1 MTSSNTYRA
10 DYPSAHHSS
19 YSTLPEALYS
29 LSCLA
34 DLYEIGNVLGTEIDS
49 RELREHILAHLSR
62 AICAR
67 GACLLLYH
75 QVQQRFI
82 PVASLG
88 EKLPTAKLVTM
99 IDDWRMIEQQALGGP
114 GEMLATLLLDNLC
127 IVLVTLSD
135 NDMLFGMVALAV
147 PEKNVLADERCLLL
161 AFMGKVAASLL
172 RTSDLSDQIRQH
184 AIDQERNRIACGLH
198 DGILQQITHVIHKL
212 EYIQRLSAIDDKQT
226 VLSELQDVRNKLNSS
241 LHELRNTMSGLLA
254 ERVEKR
260 PLIEMIRQFMDEYK
274 RDHAE
279 VALALNV
286 TGFEEPLRLPPKLEL
301 VISQCIQEALTNV
314 WKHARATQIS
324 VQLSK
329 FDDWLVV
336 EVSDDGIG
344 FEPEQVL
351 IASKSGEGEEFH
363 FGLLIM
369 RERIEEMGGSWE
381 LYSRPGEGTTVK
393 ARFSLAN
400 SINRLTKR
408 EQEIIQLISEGLTNR
423 GIAQRLQISMDTVK
437 TYIHRIL
444 QKLGVKDRVQAVTV
458 AYRNGW
464 L

>member
-1 MTSSNTYRA
+1 MVSSNIYRA
-10 DYPSAHHSS
+10 DYPPAHHSY
-19 YSTLPEALYS
+19 YSTLPEVLYS

-34 DLYEIGNVLGTEIDS
+34 DLYEVGNILGAEIDS
-49 RELREHILAHLSR
+49 RELREHILTHLSR
-62 AICAR
+62 AICAQ

-82 PVASLG
+82 PVAALG
-88 EKLPTAKLVTM
+88 EKLPIAKLIEV
-99 IDDWRMIEQQALGGP
+99 IGDRRMIEQQALGGP

-135 NDMLFGMVALAV
+135 NDMLLGMVALAV
-147 PEKNVLADERCLLL
+147 TEKNVLADERCLLL

-172 RTSDLSDQIRQH
+172 RTSDLSNRIWQH
-184 AIDQERNRIACGLH
+184 AIDQERNRIARGLH
-198 DGILQQITHVIHKL
+198 DGIMQQITHVIHKL
-212 EYIQRLSAIDDKQT
+212 EYVQRLLAMDGRQII
-226 VLSELQDVRNKLNSS
+226 LSELQYVRDRLNNS

-260 PLIEMIRQFMDEYK
+260 PLIERIRQFMDEYK

-286 TGFEEPLRLPPKLEL
+286 TGFEESQRLPPKLEL

-314 WKHARATQIS
+314 WKHASATQIS
-324 VQLSK
+324 IQLSR
-329 FDDWLVV
+329 FEDWLVV
-336 EVSDDGIG
+336 EVSDNGIG
-344 FEPEQVL
+344 FRPEQVL
-351 IASKSGEGEEFH
+351 IASEPHDGEEFH
-363 FGLLIM
+363 FGLSIM

-381 LYSRPGEGTTVK
+381 LHSASGEGTTVK
-393 ARFSLAN
+393 ARFPLASPMN
-400 SINRLTKR
+400 GLTKR
-408 EQEIIQLISEGLTNR
+408 EHEIIQLISKGLTNR
-423 GIAQRLQISMDTVK
+423 QIAQRLQIRIDTVK

-444 QKLGVKDRVQAVTV
+444 RKWGVKDRVQAVAA
-458 AYRNGW
+458 AYRHGW

>member
-1 MTSSNTYRA
+1 
-10 DYPSAHHSS
+10 
-19 YSTLPEALYS
+19 
-29 LSCLA
+29 
-34 DLYEIGNVLGTEIDS
+34 
-49 RELREHILAHLSR
+49 
-62 AICAR
+62 
-67 GACLLLYH
+67 
-75 QVQQRFI
+75 
-82 PVASLG
+82 
-88 EKLPTAKLVTM
+88 
-99 IDDWRMIEQQALGGP
+99 
-114 GEMLATLLLDNLC
+114 
-127 IVLVTLSD
+127 
-135 NDMLFGMVALAV
+135 
-147 PEKNVLADERCLLL
+147 
-161 AFMGKVAASLL
+161 
-172 RTSDLSDQIRQH
+172 
-184 AIDQERNRIACGLH
+184 
-198 DGILQQITHVIHKL
+198 
-212 EYIQRLSAIDDKQT
+212 
-226 VLSELQDVRNKLNSS
+226 
-241 LHELRNTMSGLLA
+241 
-254 ERVEKR
+254 
-260 PLIEMIRQFMDEYK
+260 MDEYK

-329 FDDWLVV
+329 FDDRLVV

-381 LYSRPGEGTTVK
+381 LHSRPGEGTTVK

>member
-1 MTSSNTYRA
+1 
-10 DYPSAHHSS
+10 
-19 YSTLPEALYS
+19 
-29 LSCLA
+29 
-34 DLYEIGNVLGTEIDS
+34 
-49 RELREHILAHLSR
+49 
-62 AICAR
+62 
-67 GACLLLYH
+67 
-75 QVQQRFI
+75 
-82 PVASLG
+82 
-88 EKLPTAKLVTM
+88 
-99 IDDWRMIEQQALGGP
+99 
-114 GEMLATLLLDNLC
+114 
-127 IVLVTLSD
+127 
-135 NDMLFGMVALAV
+135 
-147 PEKNVLADERCLLL
+147 
-161 AFMGKVAASLL
+161 
-172 RTSDLSDQIRQH
+172 
-184 AIDQERNRIACGLH
+184 
-198 DGILQQITHVIHKL
+198 
-212 EYIQRLSAIDDKQT
+212 
-226 VLSELQDVRNKLNSS
+226 
-241 LHELRNTMSGLLA
+241 
-254 ERVEKR
+254 
-260 PLIEMIRQFMDEYK
+260 
-274 RDHAE
+274 
-279 VALALNV
+279 
-286 TGFEEPLRLPPKLEL
+286 
-301 VISQCIQEALTNV
+301 V

-329 FDDWLVV
+329 FDDRLVV

-381 LYSRPGEGTTVK
+381 LHSRPGEGTTVK